1 MKIFLSKALCVI
13 LTVCLLVSIVPFSA
27 FAQGASVEYYVDNNT
42 QLYTGIRKISLDGY
56 NYYDCS
62 GNQKVSDVNS
72 AYLYDMLSKKVAYS
86 DTENFSVLE
95 RWGYLAGAIFES
107 HQPYTCSHDFA
118 DYYGENHDNDKNEQC
133 YVGSILG
140 NATAEDNIDVK
151 DDGYYSTGLSS
162 AKSFSQI
169 RTKMGDEI
177 ARGIGRKNCDGSD
190 ILGQGNNADDALED
204 LKDDT
209 EREIFYN
216 MVTSITREGKT
227 YKYQYNSYCVAFYDF
242 SLSMISDEDLQ
253 YVTDAQKY
261 LNEETPIKAAAQAG
275 EDGFEYVSDS
285 QTNFLESTANDSVED
300 LDKEINL
307 NISDSQTVSSE
318 ISTGS
323 TVSYGQ
329 AIGGNVTFKTGFG
342 PVVSGEIGVDLNFTF
357 NQAFS
362 AQAMS
367 GESTTHSI
375 NNSYTAISNV
385 PAQTVAYIKQ
395 DIGESKIA
403 LAYDVPMAVT
413 FKVAV
418 FSMSGDVSADGAA
431 TLAFS
436 TSGYA
441 QESFSTFFGEDI
453 DAGSY
458 AYPSLSNRYA
468 NKEISGWD
476 GSHGNNHFY
485 RKKHNGGNAENYT
498 SNDLDW
504 NNINTVLMDYFNT
517 TAITVADVATRV
529 PMLSSGAKTSV
540 KANSINS
547 EIYDPRPLYLP
558 TMLRVTNN
566 EKQNYVIYEGGRYY
580 MNTVS
585 VGCFN
590 KNNVP
595 YYPFK
600 ATDGTWQVC
609 EGSEDIIEFDSGT
622 FSVVAKSLGTGF
634 LQWKLNDDVQYT
646 AERESGVVTSE
657 DLAPVKIAFSVR
669 NNPFIDQVSVDV
681 KGDEFKGTV
690 GDKPVAMDDLLEVN
704 VADAS
709 DEAYAHV
716 WELHE
721 DCNGNDIILTD
732 DGMVEFKNDGTYK
745 VRAKLNF
752 GTPQEF
758 TTEWFEITPREERA
772 IVSAKLKK
780 DTIEPFKL
788 LFRYFRD
795 HKHMSQTTV
804 NIASF
809 VEFYDQYGDVWT
821 DEATKPEIMISVNNS
836 EGAYID
842 DDHIV
847 INKGGDYSVDV
858 ISYGLQNPFI
868 GTISLSAVEDVRY
881 HHGDVDDDEKLTVF
895 DASYIQSHIAQLY
908 TIPEDRLSCAD
919 VDKNGVVNIIDAT
932 TIQLFIAQ
940 LIPSL

>member
-1 MKIFLSKALCVI
+1 MKILLSKAMCMI
-13 LTVCLLVSIVPFSA
+13 LIVCLLVSVVPFSA

-42 QLYTGIRKISLDGY
+42 KLYTGIKKISLDGY

-62 GNQKVSDVNS
+62 GNQNVSNVNS

-86 DTENFSVLE
+86 DTESFSVLE

-118 DYYGENHDNDKNEQC
+118 DYYGEHHDNDKNEQC

-140 NATAEDNIDVK
+140 NVTAENKIDVK
-151 DDGYYSTGLSS
+151 NDGYYSTGFSL
-162 AKSFSQI
+162 ANSFSQL

-190 ILGQGNNADDALED
+190 ILGQGNNASDALED

-209 EREIFYN
+209 QREILYN

-261 LNEETPIKAAAQAG
+261 LNEETPIEAAAKAG
-275 EDGFEYVSDS
+275 EDGFEYVSNS
-285 QTNFLESTANDSVED
+285 QTNFMESTINDSVEN

-307 NISDSQTVSSE
+307 TITDSQTVSSE
-318 ISTGS
+318 VSTGS

-329 AIGGNVTFKTGFG
+329 AIGGNVSFKAGFG
-342 PVVSGEIGVDLNFTF
+342 PVVKGEIGVDLDFSF
-357 NQAFS
+357 EQAFS
-362 AQAMS
+362 SQAMS

-375 NNSYTAISNV
+375 DNSYTAISNV
-385 PAQTVAYIKQ
+385 PAQTVACIKQ
-395 DIGESKIA
+395 DVGESKIA
-403 LAYDVPMAVT
+403 LTYDVPVAVT

-418 FSMSGDVSADGAA
+418 FSMSGDVYADGAA

-436 TSGYA
+436 TSGYD
-441 QESFSTFFGEDI
+441 QEYFSTFFGEDI
-453 DAGSY
+453 DSGSY
-458 AYPSLSNRYA
+458 AYPSLSTRYA
-468 NKEISGWD
+468 NRGISGWD

-485 RKKHNGGNAENYT
+485 RKKHNGGDAENYT
-498 SNDLDW
+498 SKDLDW
-504 NNINTVLMDYFNT
+504 NNINTVLMDYLNT
-517 TAITVADVATRV
+517 TTITVADVATRV

-566 EKQNYVIYEGGRYY
+566 EKQNYIIYEGGRYY
-580 MNTVS
+580 LNTVS
-585 VGCFN
+585 IGCFN

-600 ATDGTWQVC
+600 ATDGTWEVC
-609 EGSEDIIEFDSGT
+609 EGSEDIIEFDPET
-622 FSVVAKSLGTGF
+622 FSVVAKSLGTGY

-657 DLAPVKIAFSVR
+657 DLKPVKIAFSVR
-669 NNPFIDQVSVDV
+669 NNPFTDEVVVDV

-690 GDKPVAMDDLLEVN
+690 GDKPVAMDDLLEVS
-704 VADAS
+704 VADAPA
-709 DEAYAHV
+709 DAYAHI

-721 DCNGNDIILTD
+721 DCNENDIILTD
-732 DGMVEFKNDGTYK
+732 DGMVEFKKDGTYK

-752 GTPQEF
+752 GTEQEF
-758 TTEWFEITPREERA
+758 DTEWFEITPREERV

-780 DTIEPFKL
+780 DHLEPLKL
-788 LFRYFRD
+788 LFIYFRN
-795 HKHMSQTTV
+795 HKHMSQATINV
-804 NIASF
+804 ASF

-821 DEATKPEIMISVNNS
+821 DEATMPEIAISVNNS
-836 EGAYID
+836 EGAYIE

-847 INKGGDYSVDV
+847 INKGGDYGVDV
-858 ISYGLQNPFI
+858 ISYGLQNPYI
-868 GTISLSAVEDVRY
+868 GTISLSAVEDIRY
-881 HHGDVDDDEKLTVF
+881 HHGDVDGDEKLTVV
-895 DASYIQSHIAQLY
+895 DATYIQRHIAQLD
-908 TIPEDRLSCAD
+908 TIPEDGLVFAD
-919 VDKNGVVNIIDAT
+919 ADNDGEVSVIDAT
-932 TIQLFIAQ
+932 HIQRFVAQ